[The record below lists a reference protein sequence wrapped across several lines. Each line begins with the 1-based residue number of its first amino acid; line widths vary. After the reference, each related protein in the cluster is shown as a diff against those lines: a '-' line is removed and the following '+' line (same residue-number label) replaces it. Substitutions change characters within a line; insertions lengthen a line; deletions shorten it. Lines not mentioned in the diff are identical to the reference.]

1 MTDFNSIHER
11 LIDEDFV
18 QNLWNDQRFFRF
30 DLKSTN
36 DRDIQVLKPGVW
48 NDDEGPDFLQAE
60 LVIDGKLHTGD
71 VEIHVRSSEWYDH
84 KHHLNSKYNSVV
96 LHAVYWD
103 DDINLRTRLQNGKR
117 IPTLELANRR
127 DSPLGE
133 LFDEREEKKNEPVNC
148 RVTGKRLKIDALKSV
163 FDKLGQERLVEK
175 ADVMRNLRVDIDFE
189 QLLYEGIMEA
199 LGYTQ
204 NRKAFRELA
213 QRVPFSQ
220 LIGRTDDEIQAVL
233 FGVGGLLPS
242 QSYKPLELG
251 EEDKAF
257 VSQLETRWEASD
269 EYKNPTRMTAEQW
282 SFAKTYPAN
291 YPTRRVP
298 AMSLL
303 LSNCGDSLMAVF
315 LPIIEAAAHADK
327 SSLRQVRRNL
337 LERLMSP
344 SSGYWETHSQ
354 FGKGNPQRGAA
365 LIGASRASDI
375 IVNILLPIAQMWAET
390 VDSSNLR
397 DAVQRLYDDIPQ
409 LDDNRVTKDVKA
421 QIFTEEQPIKLI
433 SPSAKKQQGAIYLHR
448 NFCSSQICDLCPII
462 QGGGVDDESVEQ

>member
-1 MTDFNSIHER
+1 MTDSKH
-11 LIDEDFV
+11 IDEHLV
-18 QNLWNDQRFFRF
+18 QKMWNDQRFFRF
-30 DLKSTN
+30 DLKSTS
-36 DRDIQVLKPGVW
+36 DQDIQVLKPGVW

-60 LVIDGKLHTGD
+60 LVIDGKLYTGD
-71 VEIHVRSSEWYDH
+71 VEIHVRSSEWYNH
-84 KHHLNSKYNSVV
+84 KHHLNSKYNSVI

-117 IPTLELANRR
+117 VPTLELFNRN
-127 DSPLGE
+127 DAPLGD
-133 LFDEREEKKNEPVNC
+133 LFDEREEQENEPVNC

-163 FDKLGQERLVEK
+163 FDQLGQERLKEK
-175 ADVMRNLRVDIDFE
+175 ADVMRNLQTDSDFE

-220 LIGRTDDEIQAVL
+220 LIGRADDEIQAAL
-233 FGVGGLLPS
+233 FGVAGLLPS

-257 VSQLETRWEASD
+257 VNQLETLWKASK

-282 SFAKTYPAN
+282 SFAVRPPN
-291 YPTRRVP
+291 FPSRRVP

-303 LSNCGDSLMAVF
+303 ISNCEDSLMAVF
-315 LPIIEAAAHADK
+315 LPIIEEAAHADK
-327 SSLRQVRRNL
+327 SSLRQVRRDL
-337 LERLMSP
+337 LERLMLP
-344 SSGYWETHSQ
+344 SSGYWTTHTG
-354 FGKGNPQRGAA
+354 FAKGGTKHGAA
-365 LIGASRASDI
+365 LIGKDRASEI
-375 IVNILLPIAQMWAET
+375 IVNIVLPIAQMWAET

-409 LDDNRVTKDVKA
+409 LDDNRVTREIKA

-433 SPSAKKQQGAIYLHR
+433 SPSAKKQQGAIYLYR

-462 QGGGVDDESVEQ
+462 QGGGVDDELAEPQG